1 MTVEE
6 LRDKVKAVF
15 NKAHSAQV
23 HLVLKQEANLVIK
36 PADLEDESTAP
47 EVKELFEEFVT
58 NLVVANQELQICN
71 LSVADE
77 RVNAIYLYDYESYP
91 EELGLFKNF
100 DITHAVKTDKFN
112 FNIDDLSSLYGYI
125 IYLGS
130 MQDGVVLFKK
140 HYPISLIKRDSFLLG
155 AIKAKERFELI
166 SGDDILR
173 LNGTAQL
180 LRVGDDIF
188 VLDVKT
194 LERNMGFTALIEK
207 AAQESVEAIEKLD
220 ILEDIEVLKDTLEEI
235 SFSRRLSKV
244 KKASPIFRL
253 NISTKTII
261 DFTKNTPVLAGKF
274 KYNED
279 GTKIRLDTKKSKE
292 AFLKLMND
300 AFLHSDLTKQYY
312 EASAK
317 DNITA
322 G

>member
-6 LRDKVKAVF
+6 LKNKVESVF

-23 HLVLKQEANLVIK
+23 YLVLKQGTDLMMK
-36 PADLEDESTAP
+36 LADLEDESTAP
-47 EVKELFEEFVT
+47 EVKKLFEQFVSNSVVT
-58 NLVVANQELQICN
+58 NDNLQICN

-77 RVNAIYLYDYESYP
+77 RANAIYLYDYESYP

-112 FNIDDLSSLYGYI
+112 FNDDDLSSLYGYI

-130 MQDGVVLFKK
+130 MQDGIVLFKK

-155 AIKAKERFELI
+155 AIKAKERFELV
-166 SGDDILR
+166 SGDDIIR
-173 LNGTAQL
+173 LNGAAQL

-194 LERNMGFTALIEK
+194 LEHNMGFTALIEK
-207 AAQESVEAIEKLD
+207 AAQESVEAIEKLE
-220 ILEDIEVLKDTLEEI
+220 ILEDIEVLKDTLEET
-235 SFSRRLSKV
+235 SFSRRLSRV
-244 KKASPIFRL
+244 KKASPIFKL
-253 NISTKTII
+253 NISPETII
-261 DFTKNTPVLAGKF
+261 NFTKNTPVLAGKF
-274 KYNED
+274 KYSED

-300 AFLHSDLTKQYY
+300 AFLHSELTKQYY